1 MRYLLFLII
10 VITLNGCTA
19 VKAVVAM
26 NRSTEDFLT
35 FENDPRVKYEVGAEV
50 NAQIVA
56 DSLDK

>member
-1 MRYLLFLII
+1 MFLII